1 MWVKTK
7 EKKSTPT
14 KQINKSTI
22 QRRITSSVNNLADK
36 EGYDQKSLI
45 DTGKSVKEKNQ
56 KMVRRQKFS
65 VYVDLFTKKVHF

>member
-7 EKKSTPT
+7 KKNLTPT

-65 VYVDLFTKKVHF
+65 VYSDLFTKKVYF

>member
-7 EKKSTPT
+7 KKKSTPT

-45 DTGKSVKEKNQ
+45 DTGTSVKEKNQ

-65 VYVDLFTKKVHF
+65 VYFDLFTKKVHF